1 MISRRTSSLFLILD
15 DQNFSPKCSLHFSHL
30 TNILLYLVFELNV
43 SMQKCCLLITDVST
57 ESENVPLYF
66 RQSFYYP
73 DMENIC
79 AIWSHCI
86 YQQIVG
92 ITMDT
97 NFTPLIADVFL
108 CSHER
113 DFILNRHKPKQEDLL
128 KTCLTIRGHSDAYA
142 IRRFSWNSVMH
153 IIQNWRN
160 SLV

>member
-1 MISRRTSSLFLILD
+1 MAHLSFNEERTILD
-15 DQNFSPKCSLHFSHL
+15 KPKDVFSVLNLGWPEFLSQVLTHYFSHL

-128 KTCLTIRGHSDAYA
+128 KTCLTIRGAF
-142 IRRFSWNSVMH
+142 RCLCN
-153 IIQNWRN
+153 
-160 SLV
+160 